1 MQVRKS
7 DKRTDLQGIYSVD
20 WIGAF
25 FMFKKEAA
33 EMDEKN
39 MELTMEE
46 FMDPVQN
53 FGEMF
58 CV

>member
-1 MQVRKS
+1 
-7 DKRTDLQGIYSVD
+7 
-20 WIGAF
+20 
-25 FMFKKEAA
+25 MFKKEAA